1 MKKLLLSLLL
11 ILPSTSFA
19 AGGGVSLDHAAV
31 DLRDQASLQRGLK
44 YVANYCLS
52 CHSMAYSRYN
62 RVGLDLG
69 ISDELMQTHIID
81 TRDEAGDPSKVGS
94 LMKTAMSDGYA
105 KEAFGTVP
113 PDLTLTARS
122 RGTDWIYSYLRGF
135 YLDDSRPFGVNNTVF
150 PDVGMPHVLWRMQGL
165 QTKKASSEGHDGE
178 EDHGKIALEAG
189 KGTMSAEEYDQVVLD
204 IVNFMAYVS
213 EPIKMKRQQIGLWV
227 MLLLFA
233 FTFFAY
239 LLKKEYWKDVEH

>member
-1 MKKLLLSLLL
+1 MKKLLLSLLF
-11 ILPSTSFA
+11 LPVLSFA
-19 AGGGVSLDHAAV
+19 SSDLELDHADV
-31 DLRDQASLQRGLK
+31 DLSDKASMQRGLK

-69 ISDELMQTHIID
+69 ISDELMETHIIS
-81 TRDEAGDPSKVGS
+81 TRDKAGDPSKVGA
-94 LMKTAMSDGYA
+94 LMKTSMSQSYA

-113 PDLTLTARS
+113 PDLSLTARS
-122 RGTDWIYSYLRGF
+122 RGSDWIYSYLRGF
-135 YLDDSRPFGVNNTVF
+135 YQDDSRPFGVNNTVF
-150 PDVGMPHVLWRMQGL
+150 PDVGMPHVLWRMQGVP
-165 QTKKASSEGHDGE
+165 TKKASPEGHDGE
-178 EDHGKIALEAG
+178 EGHGKMELVPG

-204 IVNFMAYVS
+204 IVNFMTYVS
-213 EPIKMKRQQIGLWV
+213 EPIKMKRQQIGWWV

>member
-11 ILPSTSFA
+11 LPVVSFA
-19 AGGGVSLDHAAV
+19 SSDVHLDHADV
-31 DLRDQASLQRGLK
+31 DLSDKASLQRGLK

-69 ISDELMQTHIID
+69 ISDELMETHIIS
-81 TRDEAGDPSKVGS
+81 TRDEAGDPTKVGA
-94 LMKTAMSDGYA
+94 LMKTSMSKGYA

-113 PDLTLTARS
+113 PDLTLTTRS
-122 RGTDWIYSYLRGF
+122 RGSDWVYSYLRGF

-165 QTKKASSEGHDGE
+165 QTKKASSEEH
-178 EDHGKIALEAG
+178 EA
-189 KGTMSAEEYDQVVLD
+189 
-204 IVNFMAYVS
+204 
-213 EPIKMKRQQIGLWV
+213 
-227 MLLLFA
+227 
-233 FTFFAY
+233 
-239 LLKKEYWKDVEH
+239 